1 MPGRGLLVADAA
13 GTVALLAVTIASAL
27 SEATAVAAA
36 GLVVATV
43 LFVGGCA
50 TFAVGFL
57 RALGRSREEE
67 IDLAGLF
74 YLTGSAPADVRK
86 AFLRIWFA
94 QMAVAVAAIVVSR
107 PPFAVMAPVWG
118 VGLITLWASRFAT
131 FGPRATGRA
140 R

>member
-1 MPGRGLLVADAA
+1 MPGRTLLVADLV
-13 GTVALLAVTIASAL
+13 GTAALLVVTIASAI
-27 SEATAVAAA
+27 STATPVAVA
-36 GLVVATV
+36 GLVVATL

-50 TFAVGFL
+50 TFAVGFW
-57 RALGRSREEE
+57 RAIGRSREEE

-74 YLTGSAPADVRK
+74 YLTGSAPSDVRA

-94 QMAVAVAAIVVSR
+94 QMAIAVAAIVVSR

-118 VGLITLWASRFAT
+118 VGLITLWASRYAT

-140 R
+140 G

>member
-1 MPGRGLLVADAA
+1 MPGRRLLVADAV

-36 GLVVATV
+36 GLVVASV

-57 RALGRSREEE
+57 RALGRSRDEE

-74 YLTGSAPADVRK
+74 YLTGSAPADVRR

>member
-1 MPGRGLLVADAA
+1 MPGRRLLVADAV

-27 SEATAVAAA
+27 SEVTAVAAA
-36 GLVVATV
+36 GLVVASV

-57 RALGRSREEE
+57 RALGRSRDEE

-74 YLTGSAPADVRK
+74 YLTGSAPADVRR